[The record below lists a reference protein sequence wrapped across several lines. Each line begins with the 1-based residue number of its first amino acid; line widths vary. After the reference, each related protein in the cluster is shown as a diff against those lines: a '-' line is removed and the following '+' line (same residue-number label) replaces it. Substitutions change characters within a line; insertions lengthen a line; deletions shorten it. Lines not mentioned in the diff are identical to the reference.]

1 MVVPVRVRLAGTQ
14 IPQSFL
20 AHTLDATECGARLA
34 GAQLDFGIGEIVE
47 VQHRHERALFRVI
60 WVNAIE
66 GSAEK
71 FMGIE
76 CVEPDQNI
84 WGMDFTRK
92 VDEYEEREF

>member
-1 MVVPVRVRLAGTQ
+1 
-14 IPQSFL
+14 
-20 AHTLDATECGARLA
+20 
-34 GAQLDFGIGEIVE
+34 
-47 VQHRHERALFRVI
+47 VI

>member
-1 MVVPVRVRLAGTQ
+1 
-14 IPQSFL
+14 
-20 AHTLDATECGARLA
+20 
-34 GAQLDFGIGEIVE
+34 
-47 VQHRHERALFRVI
+47 VI

-76 CVEPDQNI
+76 CVEPDKNI